1 MSLDVDA
8 TYENGVLKLDQ
19 PLPLGDHQRVKV
31 TVHETLNRARESYGL
46 IGWTGDPEV
55 VRKLALDPEYSVQES
70 P

>member
-1 MSLDVDA
+1 MSLDIEA

-31 TVHETLNRARESYGL
+31 TVHEPLSRAKISYGL

-55 VRKLALDPEYSVQES
+55 VRKLALDPEFSAQES

>member
-8 TYENGVLKLDQ
+8 TYENGVLKLDH

-31 TVHETLNRARESYGL
+31 TVHDAAGRAKGAYGL

>member
-1 MSLDVDA
+1 MSLDIEA
-8 TYENGVLKLDQ
+8 TYENGVLRLDQ

-31 TVHETLNRARESYGL
+31 TVHDVLSRATGSYGL